1 MTIKELYEWALSKG
15 FENYPVK
22 IDKSNRVEDIKEAEI
37 VTKDSIF
44 NGIFYTVDTETVI
57 LK

>member
-1 MTIKELYEWALSKG
+1 MTIKELYEWSVSKG

-22 IDKSNRVEDIKEAEI
+22 ISKGNGVEDITRAEL

-44 NGIFYTVDTETVI
+44 NGIFYTVDIETII
-57 LK
+57 LR